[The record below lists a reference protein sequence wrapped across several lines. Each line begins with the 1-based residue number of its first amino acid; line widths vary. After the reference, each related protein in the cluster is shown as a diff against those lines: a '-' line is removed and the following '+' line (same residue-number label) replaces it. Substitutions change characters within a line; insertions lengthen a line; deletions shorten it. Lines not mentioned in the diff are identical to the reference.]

1 MRIAVDAA
9 GGDFAPG
16 NIVAGALVAA
26 RHLGFD
32 LTLVGSKDILDAE
45 LTRQADVSRVDV
57 RVVEAPNTVAMD
69 EPPVAALRRKPGASV
84 RPPRGR
90 NCGEG

>member
-32 LTLVGSKDILDAE
+32 LILVGSKNILDAE
-45 LTRQADVSRVDV
+45 LTRHADVSRVDV
-57 RVVEAPNTVAMD
+57 RVVEAPDTVAMD
-69 EPPVAALRRKPGASV
+69 AAGGSPETKAGRLGT
-84 RPPRGR
+84 PRGR